1 MRVRIKKAVK
11 SAAFA
16 AIMVAYV
23 YTAFALKTTKYY
35 QKNKGNCRV

>member
-1 MRVRIKKAVK
+1 MRKKIKNAVK
-11 SAAFA
+11 AAAFA
-16 AIMVAYV
+16 TIMVAYV